1 MKAIDVMNAPVVT
14 VAADMP
20 LVEVER
26 VLAEEEVKAAV
37 VEAEGAPVGVISQ
50 SDLFLAARR
59 EAFRREGPQRDLSG
73 NLPLPALEAREV
85 MTEGIISV
93 AGDATVEA
101 VCATMVEHGIHRVFV
116 REGETLIGFVGAE
129 EVLVLTAER
138 RLETPIEDLMTR
150 GVLGV
155 EGNATI
161 GEAAKALAD
170 ADKQALVVFEDE
182 WPVGTVSRDDLL
194 LAREWPEDTA
204 VDTWMNHRVLFLP
217 RRMPAH
223 RAAQHALAL
232 QAQPILVMG
241 DEKLEGVVSSLD
253 LARALMG

>member
-1 MKAIDVMNAPVVT
+1 MKALEVMNAPVISV
-14 VAADMP
+14 VADLP

-37 VEAEGAPVGVISQ
+37 VEVDGSPVGVVTQ

-73 NLPLPALEAREV
+73 NLPLPDLSAREV
-85 MTEGIISV
+85 MTKRIVSV
-93 AGDATVEA
+93 DAEAPVET
-101 VCATMVEHGIHRVFV
+101 VCATMVDHSIHRVFV
-116 REGETLIGFVGAE
+116 REGETLVGFIGPE

-138 RLETPIEDLMTR
+138 RLETAIEDLMTR
-150 GVLGV
+150 GVFGV
-155 EGNATI
+155 EGRATI

-170 ADKQALVVFEDE
+170 TDKQALVVFEDE

-223 RAAQHALAL
+223 RAAHHALAL

-253 LARALMG
+253 LARALKG